1 MRFLSV
7 WCPFVCGSTEL
18 LQPYGGPWHLH
29 SHREEPGAFTAIGRN
44 PVPSHSGVA
53 QSMRIST
60 APSQPVYLRL
70 PRIAAP
76 PMARSATPHHQHHQ
90 CHHQHSSHLFG
101 APFAPL
107 STRAAPLFFAAST
120 TRVGCMHAYA
130 CDWPLARI
138 TRGCI
143 IFLLLTYWTVFVY
156 TLLAFFGCQ

>member
-29 SHREEPGAFTAIGRN
+29 SHREEPRAFAQWRGAIDAHTNCALTASVLASVSYRC
-44 PVPSHSGVA
+44 
-53 QSMRIST
+53 
-60 APSQPVYLRL
+60 
-70 PRIAAP
+70 P

-90 CHHQHSSHLFG
+90 CHHQHSTHVFG